1 MIPKTKPIKRANII
15 TIFLN
20 IPISVLVFVLKTGM
34 AIIAIK
40 TKATKKPDNFSFVS
54 NAVIRGPKTTSIIF
68 CLGFIIF

>member
-40 TKATKKPDNFSFVS
+40 TKQQKNLIILVSFQMRLS
-54 NAVIRGPKTTSIIF
+54 EDQRR
-68 CLGFIIF
+68 LL